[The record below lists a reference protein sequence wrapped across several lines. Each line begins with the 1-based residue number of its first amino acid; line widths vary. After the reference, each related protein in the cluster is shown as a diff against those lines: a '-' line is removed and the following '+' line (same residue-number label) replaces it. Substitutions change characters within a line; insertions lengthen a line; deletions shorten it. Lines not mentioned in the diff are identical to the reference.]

1 VPESARPEGEEE
13 GTLDLDKE
21 AVMKRTGVAA
31 AVVVLLV
38 TVASGSS
45 RSLAPAEQ
53 GKSGGNGADA
63 IKAVA
68 DAYVKAALAGDA
80 KGVAALYADDAI
92 EMPPNVPMIK
102 GRAAIQQYYEKE
114 FGSGTTMNSF
124 TLTHLDTYAMGDRGY
139 DVGTYR
145 QSVTPK
151 GMTTALNDTGKYTVI
166 LKRSAGTWQIASAI
180 YNSDQ
185 APAAGK

>member
-1 VPESARPEGEEE
+1 
-13 GTLDLDKE
+13 
-21 AVMKRTGVAA
+21 MKRTGVAA

-53 GKSGGNGADA
+53 GGGNAADA
-63 IKAVA
+63 VKAVA

-80 KGVAALYADDAI
+80 KGIAALYTDDAV
-92 EMPPNVPMIK
+92 EMPPHAPMIK

-114 FGSGTTMNSF
+114 FAAGATMNSF
-124 TLTHLDTYAMGDRGY
+124 TLTHLDTHAMGDRGY

-151 GMTTALNDTGKYTVI
+151 GMTTAQNDTGKYTVI
-166 LKRSAGTWQIASAI
+166 LKRSSGAWQVAFAI

-185 APAAGK
+185 PLAK

>member
-1 VPESARPEGEEE
+1 
-13 GTLDLDKE
+13 
-21 AVMKRTGVAA
+21 MKSTGIAA

-45 RSLAPAEQ
+45 RSVAPVRQAQ
-53 GKSGGNGADA
+53 GGGNAADG

-68 DAYVKAALAGDA
+68 DAYVKAAMAGDA
-80 KGVAALYADDAI
+80 KAIAALYADDAI
-92 EMPPNVPMIK
+92 EMPPNAPMIK
-102 GRAAIQQYYEKE
+102 GRAAIQQYYEQE

-124 TLTHLDTYAMGDRGY
+124 TLTHLDSYAMGDRGY

-166 LKRSAGTWQIASAI
+166 VKRSAGAWLVAFAI

-185 APAAGK
+185 PPSK